1 MFGVDK
7 HGRGCHDVSSPAPPS
22 RSAGAEGCG
31 RWRQSRPLLGVQAW
45 KESVLRGNVDGKACP
60 PPPISQLTSV
70 LDQSALR
77 RPRFSEGLH
86 HLLVFN
92 CVFQA
97 AGSLICILFTVRL
110 KRCPSLT
117 VSVVNFMAHSLRFH
131 TFQASIFRVNLLLLL
146 PTKH

>member
-1 MFGVDK
+1 MSSRSSLHSRSSVALGW
-7 HGRGCHDVSSPAPPS
+7 GRGMWAMASVAASPGSPGVE
-22 RSAGAEGCG
+22 REG
-31 RWRQSRPLLGVQAW
+31 
-45 KESVLRGNVDGKACP
+45 VLRGSVDGTACP
-60 PPPISQLTSV
+60 PTPISQLTSV
-70 LDQSALR
+70 LDQSALW

-110 KRCPSLT
+110 KRRPSLT
-117 VSVVNFMAHSLRFH
+117 VSVVNFMAHSLHFH
-131 TFQASIFRVNLLLLL
+131 TFQGSIFRWNLPLLL